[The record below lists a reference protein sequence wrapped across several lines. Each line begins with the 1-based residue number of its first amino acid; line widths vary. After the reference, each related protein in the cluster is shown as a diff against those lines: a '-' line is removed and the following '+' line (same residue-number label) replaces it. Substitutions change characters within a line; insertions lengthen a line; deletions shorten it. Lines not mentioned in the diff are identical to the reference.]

1 MLLCSLERV
10 FFGSFSQAHKK
21 PPHRC
26 FSQALGD
33 DFVYILEKAEPEPI
47 RQIFGLGMFL
57 SYSGSKI
64 SVCGYDGKFGFSKVY
79 NVSDYSIRIVLYRGQ
94 NSLEMVFVMIMNEP
108 YYTEQCG

>member
-79 NVSDYSIRIVLYRGQ
+79 NVSELFYPNCTVSRPEFIGNGFCDDY
-94 NSLEMVFVMIMNEP
+94 E
-108 YYTEQCG
+108 